1 MSQLCKL
8 EAQTEIK
15 SSPDKFYDIYKKKTY
30 LQLKIVPGKIQSIQ
44 VLEGDGETAGS
55 IRLWTYIMVVVV
67 DNDGGDTTA
76 IAALT
81 RPPATMAIRRR
92 SSSTTVPVATAP
104 SLSFLFNS

>member
-55 IRLWTYIMVVVV
+55 IRLWTYIMGKFMPYFFGCGNEKMLYLENYVI
-67 DNDGGDTTA
+67 NQ
-76 IAALT
+76 LYNL
-81 RPPATMAIRRR
+81 R
-92 SSSTTVPVATAP
+92 SWTLLILCNFTHFVK
-104 SLSFLFNS
+104 LL